1 MISGFYTKAIDMEN
15 TCIVLG
21 DEHQNVLEG
30 LRGLLETQFGSV
42 VMVADRQSLFQAL
55 DRINPKIAAVDLSL
69 IGQNNADS
77 IGELNKKYPNTRFII
92 LSNYDEPNV
101 VDAVISSG
109 AAGYVIKQY
118 AGKDLLD
125 AIKHVKQGQP
135 FISPAVDIKRK
146 KKEQP

>member
-1 MISGFYTKAIDMEN
+1 MEN
-15 TCIVLG
+15 TCIVIG
-21 DEHQNVLEG
+21 DKHQNVLEG
-30 LRGLLETQFGSV
+30 LRGLLETQFRSV
-42 VMVADRQSLFQAL
+42 VMVADQQSLFQAL
-55 DRINPKIAAVDLSL
+55 DRINPNIAAVDLSL

-92 LSNYDEPNV
+92 LSNYDEPDV

-125 AIKHVKQGQP
+125 AIKRVKQGHS

-146 KKEQP
+146 KKEQ